1 MVLAPYSLWSD
12 GQTITTSASV
22 LGQISRHRFRFQ
34 DEKSLQDGIEIVF
47 SQAHIPYEREKSLS
61 ARDRPD
67 FIIDGRIAL
76 EVKIKGTLS
85 QALRQVY
92 RYASHSGLSEIIVVG
107 TPAWILR
114 LPGSVDG
121 TPLRHHRMIGSLL

>member
-1 MVLAPYSLWSD
+1 M
-12 GQTITTSASV
+12 
-22 LGQISRHRFRFQ
+22 
-34 DEKSLQDGIEIVF
+34 QDGIEIVF

-92 RYASHSGLSEIIVVG
+92 RYASHSSLSEIIVVG

-114 LPGSVDG
+114 LPGSVGG
-121 TPLRHHRMIGSLL
+121 TPLRHHRMIESLL